1 MIGALMSRLG
11 PRQRDPIGAMPLNP
25 AKVRSACLLANF
37 VNALGKRPEPIVVE
51 LGPATEGNVAF
62 LGEHMACRIFVEDLL
77 EKLPQGDTER
87 RSGAAAPL
95 GYADQSVDGIL
106 CWDIFDYLSPSAGQ
120 DLADDLA
127 RILRPGG
134 ALLLYHRTESLSDPR
149 RVKYE
154 IVDEESL
161 RWRICNDAR
170 AAPVPG
176 AAEPRGRED
185 VPFAEHRRRHPAE
198 EPDAR
203 GAVPQ
208 VVRGGQ
214 SRLT

>member
-37 VNALGKRPEPIVVE
+37 VNALRKRPEPIVVE

-62 LGEHMACRIFVEDLL
+62 LGEHVACRIFVEDLL
-77 EKLPQGDTER
+77 EKLPLGDAEHDVVP
-87 RSGAAAPL
+87 APL
-95 GYADQSVDGIL
+95 EYGNESVDGIL

-120 DLADDLA
+120 ELADDLA

-134 ALLLYHRTESLSDPR
+134 ALLLYHRTESMLDPR

-161 RWRICNDAR
+161 RWRVCNDA
-170 AAPVPG
+170 VPR
-176 AAEPRGRED
+176 PSR
-185 VPFAEHRRRHPAE
+185 VL
-198 EPDAR
+198 
-203 GAVPQ
+203 
-208 VVRGGQ
+208 Q
-214 SRLT
+214 SREVAKMFRSLNIAGAIRLKSQMREVMFRKSSVVARAG

>member
-11 PRQRDPIGAMPLNP
+11 PRQRDPIGAVPLNP

-37 VNALGKRPEPIVVE
+37 VKALGKRPEPIVVE

-77 EKLPQGDTER
+77 EKLPQDD
-87 RSGAAAPL
+87 ADHDAVLPPL
-95 GYADQSVDGIL
+95 RYTDESVDGIL
-106 CWDIFDYLSPSAGQ
+106 CWDIFDYLSPSVGQ

-127 RILRPGG
+127 RVLRPGG
-134 ALLLYHRTESLSDPR
+134 ALLLYHRTESLSDRR

-161 RWRICNDAR
+161 RWRICNDALAR
-170 AAPVPG
+170 PSRVLQSREVARMFRSLNIAG
-176 AAEPRGRED
+176 AIRLKSQMRE
-185 VPFAEHRRRHPAE
+185 VLFRKSSM
-198 EPDAR
+198 
-203 GAVPQ
+203 V
-208 VVRGGQ
+208 GQ

>member
-11 PRQRDPIGAMPLNP
+11 PRQRDPIGAVPLNP

-37 VNALGKRPEPIVVE
+37 VNALRKRPEPIVVE

-62 LGEHMACRIFVEDLL
+62 LGEHVACRIFVEDLL
-77 EKLPQGDTER
+77 EKLPRGDAEHDVVP
-87 RSGAAAPL
+87 APL
-95 GYADQSVDGIL
+95 EYANESVDGIL
-106 CWDIFDYLSPSAGQ
+106 CWDIFDYLSPSAGR

-134 ALLLYHRTESLSDPR
+134 ALLLYHRTESMSDPR

-161 RWRICNDAR
+161 RWRVCNDA
-170 AAPVPG
+170 VPR
-176 AAEPRGRED
+176 PSR
-185 VPFAEHRRRHPAE
+185 VL
-198 EPDAR
+198 
-203 GAVPQ
+203 
-208 VVRGGQ
+208 Q
-214 SRLT
+214 SREVAKMFRSLNIAGAIRLKSQMREVLFRKSSVVARAGLT

>member
-11 PRQRDPIGAMPLNP
+11 PRQRDPIGAVPLNP

-37 VNALGKRPEPIVVE
+37 VNALRKQPEPIVVE

-62 LGEHMACRIFVEDLL
+62 LGENVACRIFVEDLL
-77 EKLPQGDTER
+77 AKLPQGD
-87 RSGAAAPL
+87 ADHDVVLPPL
-95 GYADQSVDGIL
+95 EYANESVDGIL

-127 RILRPGG
+127 RILRPAG
-134 ALLLYHRTESLSDPR
+134 ALLLYHRTESMSDPR

-161 RWRICNDAR
+161 RWRVCNDA
-170 AAPVPG
+170 VPR
-176 AAEPRGRED
+176 PSR
-185 VPFAEHRRRHPAE
+185 VL
-198 EPDAR
+198 
-203 GAVPQ
+203 
-208 VVRGGQ
+208 Q
-214 SRLT
+214 SREVAKLFRSLNIAGSIRLKSQMREVLFRKSSVVARAG

>member
-11 PRQRDPIGAMPLNP
+11 PRQRDPVGAVPLNP

-62 LGEHMACRIFVEDLL
+62 LGEHVACRIFVEDLL
-77 EKLPQGDTER
+77 EKLPQGD
-87 RSGAAAPL
+87 ADHDAVLPPL
-95 GYADQSVDGIL
+95 KYVDESVDGIL

-161 RWRICNDAR
+161 RWRVCNDA
-170 AAPVPG
+170 VP
-176 AAEPRGRED
+176 R
-185 VPFAEHRRRHPAE
+185 PA
-198 EPDAR
+198 R
-203 GAVPQ
+203 VL
-208 VVRGGQ
+208 Q
-214 SRLT
+214 SREVAKMFRSLNIAGAIRLKSQMREVMFRKSSVVARAG

>member
-11 PRQRDPIGAMPLNP
+11 PRQRDPIGAVPLNP

-37 VNALGKRPEPIVVE
+37 VDALRKRPEPIVVE

-62 LGEHMACRIFVEDLL
+62 LGEHVACRIFVEDLL
-77 EKLPQGDTER
+77 GKLPQGDAEHDVVPP
-87 RSGAAAPL
+87 PL
-95 GYADQSVDGIL
+95 EYANESVDGIL

-134 ALLLYHRTESLSDPR
+134 ALLLYHRTESMSDPR

-161 RWRICNDAR
+161 RWRVCNDA
-170 AAPVPG
+170 APRPYRVL
-176 AAEPRGRED
+176 
-185 VPFAEHRRRHPAE
+185 
-198 EPDAR
+198 
-203 GAVPQ
+203 
-208 VVRGGQ
+208 Q
-214 SRLT
+214 SREVAKMFRSLNIDGAIRLKSQMREVMFRKSSVVARAG

>member
-37 VNALGKRPEPIVVE
+37 VNALRKRPEPIVVE

-62 LGEHMACRIFVEDLL
+62 LGEHVACRIFVEDLL
-77 EKLPQGDTER
+77 EKLPLGD
-87 RSGAAAPL
+87 ADHDVVPAPL
-95 GYADQSVDGIL
+95 EYGNESVDGIL

-120 DLADDLA
+120 ELADDLA

-134 ALLLYHRTESLSDPR
+134 ALLLYHRTESMLDPR

-161 RWRICNDAR
+161 RWRVCNDA
-170 AAPVPG
+170 VPR
-176 AAEPRGRED
+176 PSR
-185 VPFAEHRRRHPAE
+185 VL
-198 EPDAR
+198 
-203 GAVPQ
+203 
-208 VVRGGQ
+208 Q
-214 SRLT
+214 SREVAKMFRSLNIAGAIRLKSQMREVMFRKSSVVARAG

>member
-11 PRQRDPIGAMPLNP
+11 PRQRDPIGAVPLNP

-37 VNALGKRPEPIVVE
+37 VNALRKRPEPIVVE

-62 LGEHMACRIFVEDLL
+62 LGENVACRIFVEDLL
-77 EKLPQGDTER
+77 EKLPQGD
-87 RSGAAAPL
+87 ADHDVVLPPL
-95 GYADQSVDGIL
+95 EYARESVDGIL
-106 CWDIFDYLSPSAGQ
+106 CWDIFDYLSPGAGQ

-134 ALLLYHRTESLSDPR
+134 ALLLYHRTESMSDPR

-161 RWRICNDAR
+161 RWRVCNDA
-170 AAPVPG
+170 VPR
-176 AAEPRGRED
+176 PSR
-185 VPFAEHRRRHPAE
+185 VL
-198 EPDAR
+198 
-203 GAVPQ
+203 
-208 VVRGGQ
+208 Q
-214 SRLT
+214 SREVAKMFRSLSIAGSIRLKSQMREVMFRKSSVVARAG

>member
-11 PRQRDPIGAMPLNP
+11 PRQRDPIGAVPLNP
-25 AKVRSACLLANF
+25 AKVRSACLLAHF
-37 VNALGKRPEPIVVE
+37 VDALRKRPEPIVVE

-62 LGEHMACRIFVEDLL
+62 LGEHVACRIFVEDLL
-77 EKLPQGDTER
+77 DKLPLGE
-87 RSGAAAPL
+87 AAHSVVPPPL
-95 GYADQSVDGIL
+95 QHANESVDGIL

-134 ALLLYHRTESLSDPR
+134 ALLLYHRTESMSDPAPGQVRDR
-149 RVKYE
+149 RRGKPPLA
-154 IVDEESL
+154 SL
-161 RWRICNDAR
+161 QRRR
-170 AAPVPG
+170 AAPVARAP
-176 AAEPRGRED
+176 EPRGREA
-185 VPFAEHRRRHPAE
+185 VSFSEHRRRHPVE

-203 GAVPQ
+203 GDVPE

>member
-11 PRQRDPIGAMPLNP
+11 PRQRDPIGAVPLNP

-37 VNALGKRPEPIVVE
+37 VDALRKRPEPIVVE

-62 LGEHMACRIFVEDLL
+62 LGEHVACRIFIEDLL
-77 EKLPQGDTER
+77 DKLPLGE
-87 RSGAAAPL
+87 AADSVVPPPL
-95 GYADQSVDGIL
+95 QYANESVDGIL

-134 ALLLYHRTESLSDPR
+134 ALLLYHRTESMSDPR

-161 RWRICNDAR
+161 RWRVCNDA
-170 AAPVPG
+170 VPR
-176 AAEPRGRED
+176 PSR
-185 VPFAEHRRRHPAE
+185 VL
-198 EPDAR
+198 
-203 GAVPQ
+203 
-208 VVRGGQ
+208 Q
-214 SRLT
+214 SREVAKLFRSLNIAGAIRLKSQMREVMFRKSSVVARAG

>member
-11 PRQRDPIGAMPLNP
+11 PRQRDPIGAVPLNP

-37 VNALGKRPEPIVVE
+37 VNALRKRPEPIVVE

-62 LGEHMACRIFVEDLL
+62 LGEHVACRIFVEDLL
-77 EKLPQGDTER
+77 EKLPLGD
-87 RSGAAAPL
+87 ADHDVVPAPL
-95 GYADQSVDGIL
+95 EYGNESVDGIL

-120 DLADDLA
+120 ELADDLA

-134 ALLLYHRTESLSDPR
+134 ALLLYHRTESMLDPR

-161 RWRICNDAR
+161 RWRVCNDA
-170 AAPVPG
+170 VPR
-176 AAEPRGRED
+176 PSR
-185 VPFAEHRRRHPAE
+185 VL
-198 EPDAR
+198 
-203 GAVPQ
+203 
-208 VVRGGQ
+208 Q
-214 SRLT
+214 SREVAKMFRSLNIAGAIRLKSQMREVMFRKSSVVARAG

>member
-11 PRQRDPIGAMPLNP
+11 PRQRDPIGAVPLNP

-37 VNALGKRPEPIVVE
+37 VNALRKRPEPIVVE

-62 LGEHMACRIFVEDLL
+62 LGEHVACRIFVEDLL
-77 EKLPQGDTER
+77 EKLPLGDAEHDVVP
-87 RSGAAAPL
+87 APL
-95 GYADQSVDGIL
+95 EYGNESVDGIL

-120 DLADDLA
+120 ELADDLA

-134 ALLLYHRTESLSDPR
+134 ALLLYHRTESMLDPR

-161 RWRICNDAR
+161 RWRVCNDA
-170 AAPVPG
+170 VPR
-176 AAEPRGRED
+176 PSR
-185 VPFAEHRRRHPAE
+185 VL
-198 EPDAR
+198 
-203 GAVPQ
+203 
-208 VVRGGQ
+208 Q
-214 SRLT
+214 SREVAKMFRSLNIAGAIRLKSQMREVMFRKSSVVARAG

>member
-11 PRQRDPIGAMPLNP
+11 PRQRDPIGAVSLSP

-37 VNALGKRPEPIVVE
+37 VDALRKRPEPIVVE

-62 LGEHMACRIFVEDLL
+62 LGEHVACRIFVEDLL
-77 EKLPQGDTER
+77 EKLPRGD
-87 RSGAAAPL
+87 ADDDVVLPPL
-95 GYADQSVDGIL
+95 EYANESVAGIL
-106 CWDIFDYLSPSAGQ
+106 CWDILDYLSPSAGQ

-134 ALLLYHRTESLSDPR
+134 ALLLYHRTESLVDPR

-161 RWRICNDAR
+161 RWRICNDTVPRPSRVLQSREVAKLFRSLNIAGAIRLKSQMREVMFRKSSVVAR
-170 AAPVPG
+170 AG
-176 AAEPRGRED
+176 
-185 VPFAEHRRRHPAE
+185 
-198 EPDAR
+198 
-203 GAVPQ
+203 
-208 VVRGGQ
+208 
-214 SRLT
+214 